1 MSSFNMLNYRYVKG
15 FLKYFFFADDLP
27 TTSTGEYMNHTLTED
42 DGGYYNTAEVN
53 TVIRVDDLQRLISEK
68 SAGEKNM
75 FQSEYRVLSLIFNNI
90 KLIFFFLFRHY
101 S

>member
-1 MSSFNMLNYRYVKG
+1 
-15 FLKYFFFADDLP
+15 
-27 TTSTGEYMNHTLTED
+27 MNHTLTED

-53 TVIRVDDLQRLISEK
+53 TVIRVDDLQRVISEK